1 MTVLREAVQRVAQ
14 GWTGALV
21 VVLDGPARWAKFL
34 VDESGAVVS
43 GDAGGVPIASAAP
56 ALVAAIDTSATGV
69 IEVGRHRWY
78 VEVIAPDPRLLICGA
93 GPIAEALCVMASR
106 AGFRVDVVDPR
117 AAFVSQ
123 ERFPDAASVRRA
135 WPDTI
140 LGEYP
145 LDASTYV
152 VSLLHE
158 ARLEQGLFPPLLRS
172 RTRYIGALGS
182 RRTHGARV
190 EALKDL
196 GFGPDEVARIR
207 GPVGLDIG
215 AVTPEEIAVAILA
228 EMIAARRRPAG
239 DSSGDLA

>member
-1 MTVLREAVQRVAQ
+1 MAAQ

-21 VVLDGPARWAKFL
+21 VVLEGPSRWMRFL
-34 VDESGAVVS
+34 VDESGVLLS
-43 GDAGGVPIASAAP
+43 GDADGVPLASATP
-56 ALVAAIDTSATGV
+56 ALVTAIETSATGV
-69 IEVGRHRWY
+69 IEVEGHRWY

-93 GPIAEALCVMASR
+93 GPIAEALCAMASQ

-117 AAFVSQ
+117 AAFVAQ
-123 ERFPDAASVRRA
+123 ERFPDAASVQRA

-140 LGEYP
+140 LAAYP

-172 RTRYIGALGS
+172 PARYIGALGS
-182 RRTHGARV
+182 RRTHAVRLEGLTGV
-190 EALKDL
+190 
-196 GFGPDEVARIR
+196 GFSADEVSRIR

-228 EMIAARRRPAG
+228 QMIAARRRRAG
-239 DSSGDLA
+239 DPTGDLA